1 VAKRSARL
9 AFRPRIVNDA
19 ELAAYL
25 GKSVSWLSQNRLTL
39 EAQGFPKRLP
49 VVGGNDLDAVDQ
61 FLDRL
66 HTMVG
71 ISGGSSIDANAL
83 WQKATGNVRN

>member
-19 ELAAYL
+19 DLAAYL
-25 GKSVSWLSQNRLTL
+25 GKSVSWLSQNRLNL
-39 EAQGFPKRLP
+39 EAQGFPRRLP

-66 HTMVG
+66 HTTVG
-71 ISGGSSIDANAL
+71 ISAPGVDVDAL
-83 WQKATGNVRN
+83 WQRATGNVRQ